1 MSYHCVNIDCANH
14 AASFPEEAARNLE
27 FKCFLC
33 SSSLQEPPIELE
45 KLINS
50 IETLP
55 ASLQIMPKLQMLL
68 SDLNSSISDIIGLIK
83 TDASLVTH
91 IVKVSNSA
99 FYAAATHCSTI
110 EESMNRIGF
119 TEAYNIIGYVA
130 ASHILQGDL
139 LIYEQRASVLW
150 ERSVRCATTMQILGR
165 QIKAVQ
171 TYTLPDSGIAY
182 TVGLLH
188 PIGKILVNHYHTT
201 YPIVALQS
209 LREPLTPALEK
220 DLWGF
225 DNREA
230 GARLLEKW
238 HFDKNITLPILHQDD
253 PLETPGDRPLACL
266 LSLIR
271 DAVSSLP
278 KSALRKDPQS
288 LRDEFQPNP
297 ILMEIVGIS
306 KKDFLEGIGAS
317 VRDFQKLS
325 KSLTV

>member
-1 MSYHCVNIDCANH
+1 MSYHCVNSDCANH
-14 AASFPEEAARNLE
+14 SAILPREAALQLNN
-27 FKCFLC
+27 KCFLC
-33 SSSLQEPPIELE
+33 GGLLQEPPLE
-45 KLINS
+45 MNKLINS
-50 IETLP
+50 IESLP

-99 FYAAATHCSTI
+99 YYAASTHCSTI
-110 EESMNRIGF
+110 EDAMNRIGF

-130 ASHILQGDL
+130 ASHILQKDL
-139 LIYEQRASVLW
+139 QIYDQKASDLW
-150 ERSVRCATTMQILGR
+150 EHSVRSATSMQVLGR

-171 TYTLPDSGIAY
+171 SYTLPDSGIAY

-188 PIGKILVNHYHTT
+188 SIGKILINHYHSM
-201 YPIVALQS
+201 YPLPVLET
-209 LREPLTPALEK
+209 LEEPLCPAKERE
-220 DLWGF
+220 LWNF

-230 GARLLEKW
+230 GASLLEKW
-238 HFDKNITLPILHQDD
+238 HFEKSITLPILHQDD

-266 LSLIR
+266 LALVTY
-271 DAVSSLP
+271 AVHSLP
-278 KSALRKDPQS
+278 KSALRSDPQS
-288 LRDEFQPNP
+288 LREEFQPNP
-297 ILMEIVGIS
+297 TYMEIVGIS

-325 KSLTV
+325 SNLSV